1 MPSPSPCWDAPSL
14 LSGLPVTNWKKRT
27 GAEMRGTLAQCVER
41 FLNLPYHQQRDCSLR
56 IDGYRTLEAANIV
69 AFVATHGL
77 PPSIAARVDNA
88 TDWLRKATTETRYER
103 PPSADP
109 LPPTHS
115 TPPRGETSRG

>member
-1 MPSPSPCWDAPSL
+1 

-27 GAEMRGTLAQCVER
+27 GAEMRGTPAQCVER
-41 FLNLPYHQQRDCSLR
+41 FLNLPHQQQRDCSLR

-88 TDWLRKATTETRYER
+88 TDWLRHNRPQGLSGKSATTRRNQSRNTRVEQSR
-103 PPSADP
+103 EGHSP
-109 LPPTHS
+109 LMALATA
-115 TPPRGETSRG
+115 